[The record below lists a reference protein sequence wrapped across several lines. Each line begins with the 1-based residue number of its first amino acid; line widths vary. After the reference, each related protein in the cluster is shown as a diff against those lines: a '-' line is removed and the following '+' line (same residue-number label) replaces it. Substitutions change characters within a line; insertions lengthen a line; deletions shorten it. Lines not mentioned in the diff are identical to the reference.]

1 MKMDTLG
8 IVTTVIS
15 LGIFLLALYESAM
28 VSKMSGR
35 IPTFWLFFLAAILFV
50 IVRRILVLLAGTVL
64 SVPAY
69 WYTIDADGTPIVFSS
84 LLLMFVW
91 EMKKSFQRTS
101 ASQGESAAP

>member
-1 MKMDTLG
+1 
-8 IVTTVIS
+8 
-15 LGIFLLALYESAM
+15 M
-28 VSKMSGR
+28 VSKMSGK

-50 IVRRILVLLAGTVL
+50 IVRRILVLLAGTIL

-69 WYTIDADGTPIVFSS
+69 WAAIDSDATPIVFSF

-91 EMKKSFQRTS
+91 EMKKSFQRT